1 MSSERGCSRRPATRL
16 VPAVVATG
24 IGSSLLPGE
33 VEGEGGSVLKGDLE
47 GDVLHVVAVVVVT
60 TLEEVE
66 VEENDDME
74 PQELLLELEEGHDDS
89 EAVTSVAV
97 RRSGVTGAV
106 GGGVDSSL
114 EVEVSSRR

>member
-1 MSSERGCSRRPATRL
+1 
-16 VPAVVATG
+16 
-24 IGSSLLPGE
+24 
-33 VEGEGGSVLKGDLE
+33 
-47 GDVLHVVAVVVVT
+47 
-60 TLEEVE
+60 
-66 VEENDDME
+66 ME